1 MLMASTFQEFVDKKT
16 RQSKKRL
23 QIVEKIL
30 KSQGMAVN
38 NFLSEDDPYIF
49 LRSSTGSLPFD
60 GLRIYRIGDSIAYR
74 VQKEDK
80 THPYGKAYLLDV
92 EGMYE
97 DLISDNVDEEKA
109 GKTVIKSVA
118 EEMRNFFSK
127 SAEADKEV
135 RAAELD
141 QQTDPMGSVA
151 LSSSTG
157 TDYSNTLQ
165 QTPRTYSPL

>member
-1 MLMASTFQEFVDKKT
+1 
-16 RQSKKRL
+16 
-23 QIVEKIL
+23 
-30 KSQGMAVN
+30 
-38 NFLSEDDPYIF
+38 
-49 LRSSTGSLPFD
+49 LPFD